1 MPYRY
6 LDEIATADVAF
17 EATGKDL
24 EEVFTSAAE
33 ATTHVMIEEPE
44 RIERLQ
50 KVDVRL
56 FNEEADMLL
65 FNFLGELI
73 YYKDAKKLLLRVDEI
88 RITAAGNSG
97 YSLEATLSGE
107 ELDPKKHPLGA
118 DVKAVTLHMFD
129 LERTGEG
136 WRATAILD
144 I

>member
-44 RIERLQ
+44 RIERRR
-50 KVDVRL
+50 KVVVRL
-56 FNEEADMLL
+56 TNEEADMLL
-65 FNFLGELI
+65 FDFLGEFI

-88 RITAAGNSG
+88 RITEGDSG
-97 YSLEATLSGE
+97 YSLVATLSGE

-118 DVKAVTLHMFD
+118 DVKAVTLHMFN
-129 LERTGEG
+129 LARTEEG

>member
-24 EEVFTSAAE
+24 EEVFASAAA

-44 RIERLQ
+44 RIERKQ
-50 KVDVRL
+50 KVGVRL
-56 FNEEADMLL
+56 SNEEADMLL
-65 FNFLGELI
+65 FDFLGELV
-73 YYKDAKKLLLRVDEI
+73 YYKDAKKLLLLVDEI
-88 RITAAGNSG
+88 RITEGDSG

-107 ELDPKKHPLGA
+107 ELDPEKHPLGA
-118 DVKAVTLHMFD
+118 DIKAVTLHMFS
-129 LERTGEG
+129 LERTDNG
-136 WRATAILD
+136 WRATVILD

>member
-1 MPYRY
+1 MAYRY

-17 EATGKDL
+17 EATGADL
-24 EEVFTSAAE
+24 AEVFTSAAE

-44 RIERLQ
+44 RIERRK

-56 FNEEADMLL
+56 SNEEADMLL
-65 FNFLGELI
+65 FDFLNELV
-73 YYKDAKKLLLRVDEI
+73 YYKDAKKLLLRVDEL
-88 RITAAGNSG
+88 RITEGDSG
-97 YSLEATLSGE
+97 YSLEAVLSGE
-107 ELDPKKHPLGA
+107 ELDPERHPLGA
-118 DVKAVTLHMFD
+118 DVKAVTLHMFS

>member
-17 EATGKDL
+17 EATGRDL
-24 EEVFTSAAE
+24 EEVFAAAAE

-44 RIERLQ
+44 RIERKQ
-50 KVDVRL
+50 KVGVRL
-56 FNEEADMLL
+56 SNEEADMLL
-65 FNFLGELI
+65 FDFLGELV

-88 RITAAGNSG
+88 RITEGDSG

-118 DVKAVTLHMFD
+118 DIKAVTLHMFS
-129 LERTGEG
+129 LERTDNG

>member
-24 EEVFTSAAE
+24 EEVFASAAE

-44 RIERLQ
+44 RLERKQ
-50 KVDVRL
+50 TVDVRL
-56 FNEEADMLL
+56 SNEAADKQL
-65 FNFLGELI
+65 FDFLGELV

-88 RITAAGNSG
+88 RITEGDSG
-97 YSLEATLSGE
+97 YSLKAVLSGE
-107 ELDPKKHPLGA
+107 ELDPEKHPLGA
-118 DVKAVTLHMFD
+118 DVKAVTLHMFK
-129 LERTGEG
+129 LERTEEG
-136 WRATAILD
+136 WKALAILD